1 MIRKRRNLQALL
13 CGGTG
18 AGKRGRRE
26 RMKRVVRYLF
36 FPAAS
41 LAVGGLA
48 AWLSAEGIK
57 AYQNAVKP
65 PLAPPDAVFPIVWT
79 ILYLL
84 MGVGMAMVVGREGGG
99 GTALLLWA
107 LQLAA
112 NFVWTLIFFR
122 QQDYLLALIW
132 LVFLWALILA
142 MTIAFRRADP
152 LAALLQVPYLLWVA
166 FAGYLNY
173 MVWVLNP

>member
-1 MIRKRRNLQALL
+1 MIRKRRSLQALL

-57 AYQNAVKP
+57 AYQSAVKP

-107 LQLAA
+107 L
-112 NFVWTLIFFR
+112 
-122 QQDYLLALIW
+122 
-132 LVFLWALILA
+132 ILA